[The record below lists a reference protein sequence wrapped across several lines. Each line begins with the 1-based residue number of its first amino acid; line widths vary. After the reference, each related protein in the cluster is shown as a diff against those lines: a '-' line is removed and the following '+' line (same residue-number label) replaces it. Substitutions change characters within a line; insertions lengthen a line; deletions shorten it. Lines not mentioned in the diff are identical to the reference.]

1 MMAVCTA
8 AAAAAGLCST
18 WVNGVSAATAADA
31 PVW

>member
-1 MMAVCTA
+1 MMAVCT
-8 AAAAAGLCST
+8 AAAAGLCST